1 MIEPFN
7 TYIGRINTDFWRE
20 LCVKE
25 GQLRHYER
33 NEEFAKIGEVA
44 RYIGYVKSGSM
55 KYVAYSP
62 DGAEHVVGMEFEDE
76 FVADY
81 PFSLFGTKA
90 MVSIIAKTPCD
101 IYIFP
106 VREIVKRMNEDVMIK
121 ELVMRSVE
129 AVFSTVYERYI
140 ALHCKSPQQRYEK
153 LVSRHPDIFSHFSLK
168 DIASFLNITPIHLSR
183 IRKKID
189 KYR

>member
-1 MIEPFN
+1 MTEPFN
-7 TYIGRINTDFWRE
+7 TFIERINTDFWYE
-20 LCVKE
+20 LCVKG

-44 RYIGYVKSGSM
+44 RYIGYIKSGTM

-62 DGAEHVVGMEFEDE
+62 DGAEHVVGMEFEGE

-81 PFSLFGTKA
+81 PFSLFGTKS
-90 MVSIIAKTPCD
+90 MVSIIAMTPCD

-106 VREIVKRMNEDVMIK
+106 VREIVKRMNEDVTIK
-121 ELVMRSVE
+121 DTVIRTSE
-129 AVFSTVYERYI
+129 AVFSTVYKRYI
-140 ALHCKSPQQRYEK
+140 AIHCKSPLQRYEE

-183 IRKKID
+183 IRKNI
-189 KYR
+189 